1 MNIPSMCEGLF
12 GEIDEVRIPTAAEVN
27 KIREESDA
35 LYNQQLREKYIEE
48 ILWAAQ
54 AGFNYCFTSLQMTP
68 EIKDELIKGGYTLTQ
83 HRTKDGLIEL
93 CIRW

>member
-1 MNIPSMCEGLF
+1 MRIPSMSEGLF
-12 GEIDEVRIPTAAEVN
+12 GNIDEVRIPTAAEVN

-35 LYNQQLREKYIEE
+35 LYIKQLREKYIEE
-48 ILWAAQ
+48 ILRAAQ
-54 AGFNYCFTSLQMTP
+54 AGFNYCLTNLQMTP
-68 EIKDELIKGGYTLTQ
+68 EIKDELINGGYTITQ

>member
-12 GEIDEVRIPTAAEVN
+12 GEIDEVRIPTAAEAN

-35 LYNQQLREKYIEE
+35 LYNEKLREKYIEE

-54 AGFNYCFTSLQMTP
+54 AGLNYCIVGLPITQK
-68 EIKDELIKGGYTLTQ
+68 IKDELIDGGYTITPYK
-83 HRTKDGLIEL
+83 TNGLIEF
-93 CIRW
+93 CIKW